1 MNQNPYL
8 KDWLRSI
15 ESMNEEELIKA
26 IEDDSRSEEFTKLA
40 RERLA
45 FLRSD
50 NAPKKVWEEKA
61 ESTERIIRKKEN
73 NNEIKKD
80 IDNSAEN
87 TLSFFAV
94 VTLVVGIIAGIVL
107 LVLASN
113 ARNSEVPS
121 LVLSSVGVIITAL
134 ITWATLKVFVNISKT
149 LKEINCHFLEN
160 KNKKSK

>member
-26 IEDDSRSEEFTKLA
+26 IEDDSRSDEFTNLA

-45 FLRSD
+45 FLRSG
-50 NAPKKVWEEKA
+50 NALKEVWEEKA
-61 ESTERIIRKKEN
+61 ESTERSIRQKEHN
-73 NNEIKKD
+73 KEIKKEV
-80 IDNSAEN
+80 DNSAEN

-94 VTLVVGIIAGIVL
+94 VTLVVGIIGGIIL
-107 LVLASN
+107 FVLASD
-113 ARNSEVPS
+113 ASKSEVP
-121 LVLSSVGVIITAL
+121 LFVFSSVGVIITAL

-149 LKEINCHFLEN
+149 LKEINYNLSR
-160 KNKKSK
+160 K